1 MSVSFKQC
9 HTLVRPTGY
18 KKKIGQFR
26 GWSFEQIFIDF
37 IDFRSKKCT
46 YHTIDERF
54 VNL

>member
-18 KKKIGQFR
+18 GQFR
-26 GWSFEQIFIDF
+26 GWSFYQIFIDF